1 VEAEAIAE
9 QSQKAAAPVA
19 AAAQTAQIEAGAYQ
33 ASFQVPGRATV
44 PQDGSSKTVLLSQAK
59 AEPALAA
66 RIVPELEEKAY
77 LEASFVHEE
86 AAPLLPGIVALHRD
100 GSFIGRG
107 RIGLV
112 APGAQMRGGLWL
124 QDKAIES
131 TQAGAL
137 QVPPAADSRAG
148 AAEILALPY
157 LGVRDTRTQ
166 TVEPTDPRPS
176 CSLTAPAKT
185 VWWRVTAPAGAEQ
198 LEVIF
203 QGQRYDTFGNSGVVV
218 AAYPANGLSI
228 GEELACALISRGTNV
243 WTWGTTT
250 FPVTPGAAY
259 YILASA
265 TGLASTDGGY
275 TILGVRALP

>member
-1 VEAEAIAE
+1 M
-9 QSQKAAAPVA
+9 A
-19 AAAQTAQIEAGAYQ
+19 AAAAYGPAVAGVAVHFAIVGSNDRSDDGALGSIAEPITVTATPNTSQTA
-33 ASFQVPGRATV
+33 R
-44 PQDGSSKTVLLSQAK
+44 
-59 AEPALAA
+59 
-66 RIVPELEEKAY
+66 
-77 LEASFVHEE
+77 
-86 AAPLLPGIVALHRD
+86 
-100 GSFIGRG
+100 
-107 RIGLV
+107 
-112 APGAQMRGGLWL
+112 RGGLWL